1 MPRLRPKPANPAQQL
16 LVLEPN
22 RIEKQYWKDLWRYRE
37 LFAILAW
44 RDVAVRYKQTAFG
57 VGWALIRPFL
67 SMVVFTVI
75 FGKLANLPSDGD
87 APYAIMV
94 FAAMLPW
101 QFFASALGSVAG
113 SLQSGAGLF
122 SKVYFPRLIAPAAT
136 VITCLV
142 DFALSFV
149 ILAGLMAWYRY
160 LPTWRLLTLPFWLLV
175 VFAFSMGL
183 GLLIATWTVRYRDL
197 SFLVPFVVQMGQYI
211 SPVAYSSSIV
221 PAKWQFVFGLNPMVG
236 VIEGFRWAILGK
248 SALVNPLSINL
259 SLLVVAVLAVVGV
272 WRFRATEKTFVDV
285 I

>member
-1 MPRLRPKPANPAQQL
+1 MTRSKSSEQM

-22 RIEKQYWKDLWRYRE
+22 RVEKQYWKDLWRYRE

-57 VGWALIRPFL
+57 VAWALIRPFL

-75 FGKLANLPSDGD
+75 FGNLAGLPTDGD

-101 QFFASALGSVAG
+101 QFFASALGSVSG
-113 SLQSGAGLF
+113 SLMNGVGLF
-122 SKVYFPRLIAPAAT
+122 SKVYFPRLIAPAAS

-149 ILAGLMAWYRY
+149 ILAILMIWYHY
-160 LPTWRLLTLPFWLLV
+160 WPTWRLLTLPFWLLV
-175 VFAFSMGL
+175 VFCFSMGL
-183 GLLIATWTVRYRDL
+183 GLLIATLMIRYRDL
-197 SFLVPFVVQMGQYI
+197 GFVVPFLIQIGQYI
-211 SPVAYSSSIV
+211 SPVAYSTSIV
-221 PAKWQFVFGLNPMVG
+221 PAKWQFVYGLNPMVG

-248 SALVNPLSINL
+248 SAAVNSLSISL
-259 SLLVVAVLAVVGV
+259 SLLMVMGLTVAGVL
-272 WRFRATEKTFVDV
+272 RFRAVEKTFVDV